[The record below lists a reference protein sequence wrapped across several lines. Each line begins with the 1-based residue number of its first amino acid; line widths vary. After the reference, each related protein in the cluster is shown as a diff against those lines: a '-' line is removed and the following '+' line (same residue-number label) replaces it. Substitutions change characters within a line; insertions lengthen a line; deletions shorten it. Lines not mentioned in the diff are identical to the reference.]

1 MTTDTHLCDFLRNR
15 LEQQPQRRV
24 EPSVSLL
31 KGKPYVNKDHSD
43 IRVTFARVREQ
54 LKESKQ

>member
-1 MTTDTHLCDFLRNR
+1 MISDAQLCDFLRNR
-15 LEQQPQRRV
+15 LEQSPPRRT

-31 KGKPYVNKDHSD
+31 QGKPYVNKDNSD